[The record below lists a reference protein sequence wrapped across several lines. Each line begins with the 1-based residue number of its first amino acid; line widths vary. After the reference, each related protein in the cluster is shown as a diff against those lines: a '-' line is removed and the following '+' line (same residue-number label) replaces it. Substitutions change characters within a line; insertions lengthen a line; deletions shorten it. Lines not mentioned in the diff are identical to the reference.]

1 MTQQDPAFTA
11 KGRFWR
17 GNLHTHS
24 TRSDGVLSP
33 EEVCRR
39 YKAEGYDFLAL
50 NAHFVGDFGYPIV
63 DTVPMRDAGF
73 TTILGAELHSG
84 AMENGELWH
93 ILAVGLPADFAPS
106 NSPYFVPVEGQETG
120 AEIAA
125 RAVAAG
131 AFVAIAHPQWS
142 GLTLADARAITAAHA
157 VEVYNHGCAMGCD
170 RADGF
175 AIADLLLTEGRKLT
189 LIATDDAHFSEPDHF
204 GGWVMVKAEKN
215 EPEALLAALKAG
227 HFYSSQGPELRD
239 VRVEG
244 GKLIVESSA
253 VVSVVALGHGTGAK
267 AVHGASMTRTEVP
280 LERLNNSPWVRA
292 AVIDAA
298 GKRAWSNPIW
308 VGAQGKNPRV
318 AG

>member
-1 MTQQDPAFTA
+1 MTHQDPAFTA

-39 YKAEGYDFLAL
+39 YKAEGYDFMAL
-50 NAHFVGDFGYPIV
+50 TDHFVGAYGYPIV

-84 AMENGELWH
+84 AMANGELWH

-106 NSPYFVPVEGQETG
+106 NSPSFVPVAGQETG

-142 GLTLADARAITAAHA
+142 GLTLADARTITAAHA
-157 VEVYNHGCAMGCD
+157 VEIYNHGCAMGCD
-170 RADGF
+170 RPDGF

-204 GGWVMVKAEKN
+204 GGWVMVKAEAN
-215 EPEALLAALKAG
+215 EPEALLSALKAG
-227 HFYSSQGPELRD
+227 HFYSSQGPQLRD
-239 VRVEG
+239 VRIEG
-244 GKLIVESSA
+244 GKLIVECSA
-253 VVSVVALGHGTGAK
+253 VSSIVALGWGTGAK
-267 AVHGASMTRTEVP
+267 AVHGHSMTRGEVS
-280 LERLNNSPWVRA
+280 LDRLNNSPWIRA

-308 VGAQGKNPRV
+308 LGEHGANPRV